1 MVSPGILVRVTQK
14 LFVQLQHE
22 AHTNNESVPQLIRN
36 ILFQRITRK
45 TRAHKNHEL
54 AYGFAGPAHRKIK
67 TFEDW
72 FSGPPHRKIKTYED
86 WFSGPPG
93 SAREKKKK
101 QK

>member
-1 MVSPGILVRVTQK
+1 MPSISIHLRINQK
-14 LFVQLQHE
+14 VFAHLHHE
-22 AHTNNESVPQLIRN
+22 AEKTHSSVPEVIRKQ
-36 ILFQRITRK
+36 IHHLYAVKKSRQ
-45 TRAHKNHEL
+45 HHQPL

-93 SAREKKKK
+93 SARKKKRN
-101 QK
+101 